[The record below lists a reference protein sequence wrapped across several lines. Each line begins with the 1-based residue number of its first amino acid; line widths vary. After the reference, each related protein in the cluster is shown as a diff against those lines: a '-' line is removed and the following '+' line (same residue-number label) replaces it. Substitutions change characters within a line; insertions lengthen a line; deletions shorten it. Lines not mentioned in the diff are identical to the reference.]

1 MSTINLNY
9 DSKFDV
15 LYARLSNYSPS
26 YGAEAKGIVTYYS
39 IATDMVT
46 GMAIYN
52 AKQRIE
58 CGDIEMSMLPI
69 PIDLNIAQIQMLLQ
83 KPQNGFKCTLQLS

>member
-26 YGAEAKGIVTYYS
+26 YGAEEQGIVTYYS
-39 IATDMVT
+39 IATDMIT

-52 AKQRIE
+52 AKRRIQ
-58 CGDIEMSMLPI
+58 CGEIEISMLPI

-83 KPQNGFKCTLQLS
+83 KPENGFNCTLHLS

>member
-26 YGAEAKGIVTYYS
+26 YADEDGGIVTYYS
-39 IATDMVT
+39 IETDAIT

-52 AKQRIE
+52 AKQRIRQ
-58 CGDIEMSMLPI
+58 GNIDTSMLPI
-69 PIDLNIAQIQMLLQ
+69 PIDLNALPLQTLLN
-83 KPQNGFKCTLQLS
+83 KPEKGFKCTLQLA